1 MPPRRRTATLESPI
15 ERVVHAIGRYYGA
28 ISRDNFVSML
38 LQRETNLPANML
50 EPPPLT
56 PPSLAASAIMSMAD
70 GGFTTPHLI
79 SQINEMAAG
88 GRESGNTIDSM
99 GELANTIKICYEP
112 GFPNESNIIL
122 TRDNSPEHRN
132 GVRQGFLRGDNSY
145 SMKHIAGLDD
155 STVNNNSGNP
165 SESENTL
172 SVIQVMSNRFAPANR
187 DMGALTLFMNA
198 IPTLELSRAVPFIDV
213 VLIQEGPALD
223 GNNRISSLSLGQ
235 FLLGNSVVN
244 DDMQRTIIGARD
256 AAVVSSNQ
264 ADPEF
269 ERSRRSDG
277 NDETVVSPISTAGM
291 ELFTSP
297 QTLVSADEVHVE
309 DEPVSPSA
317 GSDPDA
323 RSASAERQTRRAAP
337 VIDRFRPLMTLR
349 GLSLSVVPSGG
360 MMSYKSGKMS
370 LTLHDRSRLAEIAA
384 FVRPARYGTTHLLI
398 EYGWA
403 HPDSQAQQSAS
414 DTDPTN
420 LFGAFIGS
428 MRSREKYQIVNS
440 SFSFDDVGQ
449 VEIDLTLSMLS
460 ARAARQ
466 VHIGLGI
473 ENTDAYQTLKQ
484 ITDMISVIRERM
496 DSTTA
501 QALGSEG
508 DILGALSDPRGALGI
523 DRETRQ
529 SIQRLVRA
537 SRTSHNST
545 LRELGGN
552 LERLVG
558 TTGGRQGGRRQR
570 QNAQQNTT
578 SQEKSLSTQVD
589 AVQIMA
595 ASDAPRPSGRRR
607 NQGGAI
613 ENLRSSISA
622 QIEAR
627 CANLTTTSD
636 PFFLVVNRVTQPIIN
651 PSAYISLGKII
662 SVFVGAPAA
671 ESGYYK
677 DVQIIFYNF
686 NDKASWMANR
696 NIATFPVPKQD
707 FQETLKDEL
716 DQLVNMPLQA
726 FIEFMSS
733 YFISDNGAHAYGFQS
748 LYEERDDEDRTRRQ
762 LVQRYRE
769 DSQGGAPAL
778 FEAEQEVLREAYNNQ
793 IGSLEFKMP
802 TIQMHMEAVP
812 ERSTLSGEDGS
823 ANTILRIHVFDSQA
837 TSHTTLQSFLEA
849 SSSRSFGLI
858 NTAAQAAAQS
868 INEPVA
874 PGSSAAAAAT
884 SVARREFENQL
895 QTAERL
901 GLIEE
906 WPPTSSTVQASTDAA
921 TASRRPVGSR
931 YRLRGGFSALKNY
944 IMRTMPSV
952 RYGEGSSGIISAKVT
967 SMQDAALTTV
977 NMMRQADS
985 PDTPAGTRQRGLPLM
1000 VAPVECTLET
1010 FGCPLWNFGQQIF
1023 IDFGTGT
1030 TVDAI
1035 YGVVGIEHQI
1045 GPGEFKSSVK
1055 LTPMNSY
1062 ARYTSL
1068 FDNIETALTAVEGI
1082 EGNDTN
1088 TRRGS

>member
-1 MPPRRRTATLESPI
+1 MPPTRRSTTLESPI
-15 ERVVHAIGRYYGA
+15 ERIVHAIGRYYGS

-38 LQRETNLPANML
+38 LQRETNLPSNIL

-79 SQINEMAAG
+79 TQINEMTEG
-88 GRESGNTIDSM
+88 GESSSETND
-99 GELANTIKICYEP
+99 LANTIKICYEP
-112 GFPNESNIIL
+112 GFS
-122 TRDNSPEHRN
+122 DNSNVLLTPNNAPEIR
-132 GVRQGFLRGDNSY
+132 GGIRQGVLRGESGY
-145 SMKHIAGLDD
+145 SIKQIAGLNE
-155 STVNNNSGNP
+155 SSVNNNSGSP
-165 SESENTL
+165 SASENTL
-172 SVIQVMSNRFAPANR
+172 SVIQVMANKFAPANR
-187 DMGALTLFMNA
+187 DMGSLTLFMNA
-198 IPTLELSRAVPFIDV
+198 IPTIEMSRAVPFIDV
-213 VLIQEGPALD
+213 VLIQEGAALD
-223 GNNRISSLSLGQ
+223 GDNRISSLSLGQ
-235 FLLGNSVVN
+235 FLLGNSRVN
-244 DDMQRTIIGARD
+244 DEIQRSIIGARD
-256 AAVVSSNQ
+256 SAVVGGNQ
-264 ADPEF
+264 SEPEF
-269 ERSRRSDG
+269 ERTRTQDG
-277 NDETVVSPISTAGM
+277 NEETVVSPISTAGM

-297 QTLVSADEVHVE
+297 QTLVPADEMHIE
-309 DEPVSPSA
+309 DEPMPSS
-317 GSDPDA
+317 GDGTPESN
-323 RSASAERQTRRAAP
+323 SERQVRRAAP

-370 LTLHDRSRLAEIAA
+370 VTLHDRSRLAEVSA

-414 DTDPTN
+414 DANPTN
-420 LFGAFIGS
+420 MFGSFIGS

-440 SFSFDDVGQ
+440 SFNFDDVGQ
-449 VEIDLTLSMLS
+449 VEIDMTLSMLS

-473 ENTDAYQTLKQ
+473 ENSDAYQTLKQ
-484 ITDMISVIRERM
+484 VTDMISVIRDRM

-508 DILGALSDPRGALGI
+508 DILGALSDPRGVLGI

-529 SIQRLVRA
+529 SIQRLITS

-545 LRELGGN
+545 LNELGQR
-552 LERLVG
+552 LTTLVG
-558 TTGGRQGGRRQR
+558 TNNRQAGG
-570 QNAQQNTT
+570 T
-578 SQEKSLSTQVD
+578 E
-589 AVQIMA
+589 A
-595 ASDAPRPSGRRR
+595 A
-607 NQGGAI
+607 
-613 ENLRSSISA
+613 LRTSISSTISA
-622 QIEAR
+622 K
-627 CANLTTTSD
+627 CTSLTSTPD
-636 PFFLVVNRVTQPIIN
+636 PFFLEVNRTEQPIR
-651 PSAYISLGKII
+651 SETYVSLGKIL
-662 SVFVGAPAA
+662 SVFVGAPAV

-696 NIATFPVPKQD
+696 NIATFPIPVTD
-707 FQETLKDEL
+707 FRETLTSEL

-726 FIEFMSS
+726 FVEFVSS
-733 YFISDNGAHAYGFQS
+733 YFVSDNGAHAYGFQGE
-748 LYEERDDEDRTRRQ
+748 YEGRDPEDRTRRQ
-762 LVQRYRE
+762 LQRQYR
-769 DSQGGAPAL
+769 DDRNASAL
-778 FEAEQEVLREAYNNQ
+778 FEAEQEVLRAAYDNQ

-802 TIQMHMEAVP
+802 TLQMHMETVP
-812 ERSTLSGEDGS
+812 ERSTTSGGDGS
-823 ANTILRIHVFDSQA
+823 ANTILRIHIFDSQA

-858 NTAAQAAAQS
+858 NSAAQAVAQA

-874 PGSSAAAAAT
+874 PGSSASGITTT
-884 SVARREFENQL
+884 SARREFESQL
-895 QTAERL
+895 HAAERL

-906 WPPTSSTVQASTDAA
+906 WPPTTLTSRPTESETSG
-921 TASRRPVGSR
+921 RRPVGAR

-952 RYGEGSSGIISAKVT
+952 RYGEGSSGIVSARVT

-977 NMMRQADS
+977 NMQRQADS
-985 PDTPAGTRQRGLPLM
+985 PDTPAGTRQRGIPLM

-1010 FGCPLWNFGQQIF
+1010 IGCPLWNFGQQIF

-1035 YGVVGIEHQI
+1035 YGVVGIDHQL
-1045 GPGEFKSSVK
+1045 GPGEFKSTVK

-1082 EGNDTN
+1082 ESASSSGEG
-1088 TRRGS
+1088 RS